1 MASSTPFFKAFGP
14 LLFGRRSKSA
24 LDSISKLESL
34 EDLYAIFGEMFA
46 AKLLER
52 SEKGANS
59 RQRSLPPHVT
69 FWAFVAQALS
79 PKSSCREVVRRV
91 EAWWR
96 WGQLRSRKRDRH
108 IWLSRR
114 VKSEPAPYRIW
125 ASPVRAYDP
134 TPGRWLDRDPLPT
147 K

>member
-1 MASSTPFFKAFGP
+1 MALSTPFFKAFGP

-24 LDSISKLESL
+24 LASISELESL

-52 SEKGANS
+52 SEKGTNS

-91 EAWWR
+91 EAWWH
-96 WGQLRSRKRDRH
+96 WGSCVRLLR
-108 IWLSRR
+108 
-114 VKSEPAPYRIW
+114 
-125 ASPVRAYDP
+125 
-134 TPGRWLDRDPLPT
+134 
-147 K
+147 